1 MNGNNAPM
9 TPQRLALISSQAFSL
24 ANFRGTLISSL
35 VGRGVEV
42 FALAPDYDDTTRSA
56 VVALGAKPIDYPG
69 SRTGLNPVRD
79 LLDTLRLAL
88 LLRRLRVD
96 VSLGYFIKPVTFG
109 TIAAWLAGVPRRFAM
124 IEGLGYVFIG
134 ADEQQGLARR
144 ALRGLVKRLYRFAL
158 ARARKVLFL
167 NDDDIAEFKRAGLV
181 AADKAV
187 KLGPIGV
194 DLDRWLPAPPVLD
207 PVTFV
212 MTARLLREKGVVEY
226 AGAARM
232 VKARHP
238 RTRFILLGGL
248 DSNPGVIP
256 RAEADAWVQQGI
268 LEWPGH
274 VPVEPWLAQASVYVL
289 PSYREGVPRSTQEA
303 MAMARPV
310 ITTDVPGCRETVQ
323 DGENGFLV
331 PARDTEALAA
341 AMLRFVERPDLIPP
355 MGQASRR
362 IAEARFDAKR
372 ADALIIDT
380 VLGE

>member
-1 MNGNNAPM
+1 MATM

-35 VGRGVEV
+35 VARGVEV
-42 FALAPDYDDTTRSA
+42 FALAPDYDDTTRAA
-56 VVALGAKPIDYPG
+56 VAALGAKPVDYPG
-69 SRTGLNPVRD
+69 TRTGLNPVRD
-79 LLDTLRLAL
+79 LLDTVRLAL

-109 TIAAWLAGVPRRFAM
+109 TIAAWLAGVPRRYAM

-134 ADEQQGLARR
+134 ADEQQRLGRR

-158 ARARKVLFL
+158 ARARKVFFL
-167 NDDDIAEFKRAGLV
+167 NDDDIVEFTRAGLV
-181 AADKAV
+181 KPEKAV

-194 DLDRWLPAPPVLD
+194 DLDRWLPGPPVLD

-212 MTARLLREKGVVEY
+212 MTARLLREKGVIEY

-232 VKARHP
+232 VKARYP

-256 RAEADAWVQQGI
+256 RAEAEAWARQGI

-274 VPVEPWLAQASVYVL
+274 IPVEPWLAQASVYVL

-323 DGENGFLV
+323 DGKNGFLV

-341 AMLRFVERPDLIPP
+341 AMLRFVERPELIAP

-372 ADALIIDT
+372 ADAFIIET
-380 VLGE
+380 ILGEA